1 MNSVDTGKETVK
13 RICEV
18 LKEDTLNPAR
28 EEAESIIHK
37 AKTDA
42 ERITKDAK
50 KLAEHIKDTAM
61 KEIEAKENVFR
72 ASLNVACKK
81 TLEALKQDIEENLFA
96 IGIKNFIGDQ
106 MKSPEI
112 IAKLISTIISAIESE
127 GIDADLRAMIP
138 ATVSKE
144 EINKQIATE
153 VINRLE
159 EKSVVLSQISG
170 GVQVKMKNQD
180 LTLDM
185 TQGTL
190 ESLVSRYVR
199 EDFKSLIFSSQSE
212 R

>member
-1 MNSVDTGKETVK
+1 MDSVDTGKETVK

-37 AKTDA
+37 AKADA
-42 ERITKDAK
+42 DRITQDAQEQAK
-50 KLAEHIKDTAM
+50 QMKEAAI
-61 KEIEAKENVFR
+61 KEIEGREKVFR
-72 ASLNVACKK
+72 SSLNVACKK
-81 TLEALKQDIEENLFA
+81 TLESLKQDIEENLFA

-112 IAKLISTIISAIESE
+112 ITKLIVAIISAIEKE
-127 GIDADLRAMIP
+127 GVDADLRAIIP
-138 ATVSKE
+138 STVPAE
-144 EINKQIATE
+144 EINRQLAIE
-153 VINRLE
+153 VLNRLE
-159 EKSVVLSQISG
+159 EKSVVLGQISA
-170 GVQVKMKNQD
+170 GVQVKMVNQD

-199 EDFKSLIFSSQSE
+199 EDFKALIFSSQPE

>member
-1 MNSVDTGKETVK
+1 MDSVDTGKETVK

-37 AKTDA
+37 AKVD
-42 ERITKDAK
+42 
-50 KLAEHIKDTAM
+50 AEHIIQDAQKQAKQM
-61 KEIEAKENVFR
+61 KEAAIKEIEGREKVFR
-72 ASLNVACKK
+72 SSLNVACKK
-81 TLEALKQDIEENLFA
+81 TLEGLKQDIEENLFA

-112 IAKLISTIISAIESE
+112 ITKLIVAIISAIEKE
-127 GIDADLRAMIP
+127 GVDADLRAIIP
-138 ATVSKE
+138 STVSVE
-144 EINKQIATE
+144 EINRQLALE
-153 VINRLE
+153 VLNRLE
-159 EKSVVLSQISG
+159 EKSVVLGQISA
-170 GVQVKMKNQD
+170 GVQVKMVNQD

-190 ESLVSRYVR
+190 ESLLSRYVR
-199 EDFKSLIFSSQSE
+199 EDFKALIFSPQSE

>member
-1 MNSVDTGKETVK
+1 MDSVDTGKETVK

-37 AKTDA
+37 AKADA
-42 ERITKDAK
+42 ERITEDAQK
-50 KLAEHIKDTAM
+50 QAKQMKEAAI
-61 KEIEAKENVFR
+61 KEIEGREKVFR
-72 ASLNVACKK
+72 SSLNVACKK
-81 TLEALKQDIEENLFA
+81 TLEELKQNIEENLFA

-112 IAKLISTIISAIESE
+112 ITKLIIAIISAIEKE
-127 GIDADLRAMIP
+127 GVDADLRAIIP
-138 ATVSKE
+138 STVSVE
-144 EINKQIATE
+144 EINQQLALE
-153 VINRLE
+153 VLNRLE
-159 EKSVVLSQISG
+159 EKSVVLGKISA
-170 GVQVKMKNQD
+170 GVQVKMVNQD

-199 EDFKSLIFSSQSE
+199 EDFKALIFSPQSE

>member
-1 MNSVDTGKETVK
+1 MDSVDTGKETVK

-37 AKTDA
+37 AKADA
-42 ERITKDAK
+42 ERITEDAQK
-50 KLAEHIKDTAM
+50 QAKQMKEAAI
-61 KEIEAKENVFR
+61 KEIEGREKVFR
-72 ASLNVACKK
+72 SSLNVACKK
-81 TLEALKQDIEENLFA
+81 TLEELKQDIEENLFA

-112 IAKLISTIISAIESE
+112 ITKLIIAIISAIEKE
-127 GIDADLRAMIP
+127 GVDADLRAIIP
-138 ATVSKE
+138 STLSVE
-144 EINKQIATE
+144 EINQQLALE
-153 VINRLE
+153 VLNRLE
-159 EKSVVLSQISG
+159 EKSVVLGKISA
-170 GVQVKMKNQD
+170 GVQVKMVNQD

-199 EDFKSLIFSSQSE
+199 EDFKALIFSPQSE

>member
-1 MNSVDTGKETVK
+1 MDSVDTGKETVK

-37 AKTDA
+37 AKADA
-42 ERITKDAK
+42 ERITEDAQK
-50 KLAEHIKDTAM
+50 QAKQMKEAAI
-61 KEIEAKENVFR
+61 KEIEGREKVFR
-72 ASLNVACKK
+72 SSLNVACKK
-81 TLEALKQDIEENLFA
+81 TLEELKQNIEENLFA
-96 IGIKNFIGDQ
+96 IVIKNFIGDQ

-112 IAKLISTIISAIESE
+112 ITKLIIAIISAIEKE
-127 GIDADLRAMIP
+127 GVDADLRAIIP
-138 ATVSKE
+138 STVPAE
-144 EINKQIATE
+144 EINRQLAIE
-153 VINRLE
+153 VLNRLE
-159 EKSVVLSQISG
+159 EKSVVLGQISA
-170 GVQVKMKNQD
+170 GVQVKMVNQD

-199 EDFKSLIFSSQSE
+199 EDFKALIFSPQSE

>member
-1 MNSVDTGKETVK
+1 MDSVDTGKETVK

-37 AKTDA
+37 AKADA
-42 ERITKDAK
+42 ERITEDAQK
-50 KLAEHIKDTAM
+50 QAKQMKEAAI
-61 KEIEAKENVFR
+61 KEIEGREKVFR
-72 ASLNVACKK
+72 SSLNVACKK
-81 TLEALKQDIEENLFA
+81 TLESLKQDIEENLFA

-112 IAKLISTIISAIESE
+112 ITKLIIAIISAIEKE
-127 GIDADLRAMIP
+127 GVDADLRAIIP
-138 ATVSKE
+138 STVPAE
-144 EINKQIATE
+144 EINRQLAIE
-153 VINRLE
+153 VLNRLE
-159 EKSVVLSQISG
+159 EKSVVLGQISA
-170 GVQVKMKNQD
+170 GVQVKMVNQD

-199 EDFKSLIFSSQSE
+199 EDFKALIFSSQPE

>member
-1 MNSVDTGKETVK
+1 MDSVDTGKETVK

-37 AKTDA
+37 AKADA
-42 ERITKDAK
+42 ERITEDAQK
-50 KLAEHIKDTAM
+50 QAKQMKEAAI
-61 KEIEAKENVFR
+61 KEIEGREKVFR
-72 ASLNVACKK
+72 SSLNVACKK
-81 TLEALKQDIEENLFA
+81 TLEELKQNIEENLFA

-112 IAKLISTIISAIESE
+112 ITKLIVAIISAIEKE
-127 GIDADLRAMIP
+127 GVDADLRAIIP
-138 ATVSKE
+138 STVPAE
-144 EINKQIATE
+144 EINRQLAIE
-153 VINRLE
+153 VLNRLE
-159 EKSVVLSQISG
+159 EKSVVLGQISA
-170 GVQVKMKNQD
+170 GVQVKMVNQD

-199 EDFKSLIFSSQSE
+199 EDFKALIFSSQPE

>member
-1 MNSVDTGKETVK
+1 MDSVDTGKETVK

-37 AKTDA
+37 AKADA
-42 ERITKDAK
+42 ERITQDAQK
-50 KLAEHIKDTAM
+50 QAKQMKEAAIKD
-61 KEIEAKENVFR
+61 IEGREKVFCS
-72 ASLNVACKK
+72 SLNVACKK
-81 TLEALKQDIEENLFA
+81 TLEGLKQDIEENLFA

-112 IAKLISTIISAIESE
+112 ITKLITAIISAIEKE
-127 GIDADLRAMIP
+127 GVDVDLRAVIP
-138 ATVSKE
+138 STVSVE
-144 EINKQIATE
+144 EINRQLALE
-153 VINRLE
+153 VLNRLE
-159 EKSVVLSQISG
+159 EKSVVLGQISA
-170 GVQVKMKNQD
+170 GVQVKMVNQD

-199 EDFKSLIFSSQSE
+199 ESFKALIFSSQSE